1 MRYIHLIPALLFALF
16 AYWQL
21 NDPDG
26 PLWVVMYGAVAVVAG
41 WHAFGR
47 PPLVVTYLVL
57 GAALIWML
65 TLVPGFIDWVREGT
79 PNIAGQMKAETPYIE
94 LMREFLGLLL
104 CCLAVGFY
112 LRSDRRALAVA

>member
-1 MRYIHLIPALLFALF
+1 MRYLHLIPALLFALF

-47 PPLVVTYLVL
+47 PPRIVTYLVL
-57 GAALIWML
+57 GAALLWML
-65 TLVPGFIDWVREGT
+65 TLIPDWIAWIRSGM

-94 LMREFLGLLL
+94 LTREFFGLLL
-104 CCLAVGFY
+104 CVVAVGLY
-112 LRSDRRALAVA
+112 LRGDRRAARA